1 VSSLPYLVA
10 GVFVVGGA
18 IIIPLLALELV
29 IGWVFPK
36 RDSKSH
42 LGD

>member
-1 VSSLPYLVA
+1 MSNLAYLVA
-10 GVFVVGGA
+10 GVFIVGSA
-18 IIIPLLALELV
+18 IIIPLLALEVV